1 MKKIHEVLTRLNL
14 LSCCQSKAS
23 SKVQGHWTPG
33 VVCRGQWQG
42 RAVAAQ
48 SNSQWHSMLCVWSLR
63 LQCCYLFG
71 EASRHDDNELLYTV
85 YFSIWLW
92 RFLMRLYSLALW
104 GVARG
109 ESKDAIPFILE
120 RDSDLI
126 CLTSS
131 EGKRLACLSDLA
143 CSIAQKH
150 GITELTVTDH
160 ALTPLVQ
167 EIFFDT

>member
-1 MKKIHEVLTRLNL
+1 M
-14 LSCCQSKAS
+14 
-23 SKVQGHWTPG
+23 QGHWTPG
-33 VVCRGQWQG
+33 VVCRGPVTRTSCGCTIQQPVTFN
-42 RAVAAQ
+42 ASAFEVF
-48 SNSQWHSMLCVWSLR
+48 R

-85 YFSIWLW
+85 YNFSIWPW